1 MNAKTQAAPAAK
13 PEPTEE
19 VVLDADHEHEGVP
32 RAKGDTLTVPKRV
45 ADWLRANGVVG
56 QVSATDQA

>member
-1 MNAKTQAAPAAK
+1 MSKSSTDAGVK

-19 VVLDADHEHEGVP
+19 VVLDADHEHAGKP
-32 RAKGDTLTVPKRV
+32 YKKGDTLTVSKRV

-56 QVSATDQA
+56 QAPATEQA